1 MKIRKF
7 LAIALA
13 GAMTLSLA
21 ACGGS
26 GSAGSAGS
34 GSGNAGGGS
43 ESAAGAGESTAEVEN
58 VVVAI
63 PTFFDVKDAQ
73 MVADAINA
81 ISAEKYG
88 VTVTLE
94 FIALGNWAQQTN
106 LLLTSDE
113 VDVLAFYQTPLTT
126 FIKNNQ
132 ALPLE
137 NYVANASDE
146 FKAVWSDAEL
156 QGTSMNG
163 HIYSIPNLRNFGN
176 IRGLD
181 IDENIAAEFGIE
193 NGQHMTMDEVSDFLY
208 AAHEKYPDRYAIVP
222 QAGSSMVS
230 GWTWDG
236 LGDGKFIG
244 VLEDCGQDLTVKNLF
259 DTDDFRDFCSYTRKW
274 YQDGLTM
281 ADALSNTEDGKNL
294 IRAGKAVCCLE
305 NYAVDTAEGC
315 IRTIIIDPWAVS
327 NSYAELSYGI
337 NTNSSKPDAA
347 WKALEMFYID
357 KDICE
362 LLTNGIEGTHYTVNE
377 DGTTTFTESDGYQM
391 AAIAWVLPY
400 SGYAHPMAAN
410 GPTYFEDLIEFNN
423 SCAKSKGLGFAF
435 DSTSVANQYTA
446 CCNVMDKYY
455 TAIMSGTVDL
465 ESTIEQANAEFE
477 AAGLADII
485 AAKQEQLDAF
495 LAAQ

>member
-1 MKIRKF
+1 MKLKKLLVIF
-7 LAIALA
+7 LAV
-13 GAMTLSLA
+13 AMIFGLA
-21 ACGGS
+21 ACGDSSSEVSGNGS
-26 GSAGSAGS
+26 GS
-34 GSGNAGGGS
+34 GSGNSGGIQ
-43 ESAAGAGESTAEVEN
+43 N

-63 PTFFDVKDAQ
+63 PTMFDIKDSQ
-73 MVADAINA
+73 LVTDAINE

-94 FIALGNWAQQTN
+94 FIAVGNWTQQTN

-113 VDVLAFYQTPLTT
+113 VDVLAFYATPLTT

-137 NYVANASDE
+137 NYVENASEE

-163 HIYSIPNLRNFGN
+163 HIYAIPNLRNFGN
-176 IRGLD
+176 TRGLD

-193 NGQHMTMDEVSDFLY
+193 DGQHMTMDEVSDFLY
-208 AAHEKYPDRYAIVP
+208 AVHEAYPDRYAIVP
-222 QAGSSMVS
+222 QGGSQMVS

-259 DTDDFRDFCSYTRKW
+259 ETDDFVDFCNYTRKW
-274 YQDGLTM
+274 YVDGLSM
-281 ADALSNTEDGKNL
+281 PDALSNSEDGKNL
-294 IRAGKAVCCLE
+294 IQAGKAVACFE
-305 NYAVDTAEGC
+305 NYAVDTAQGC
-315 IRTIIIDPWAVS
+315 IRTIVVDAWAVS
-327 NSYAELSYGI
+327 NSYAELCYGI

-347 WKALEMFYID
+347 WKALEMFYVD

-362 LLTNGIEGTHYTVNE
+362 LLTNGIEGTHYVVNE
-377 DGTTTFTESDGYQM
+377 DGTKSFTENDGYYIS
-391 AAIAWVLPY
+391 AIAWVLPY
-400 SGYAHPMAAN
+400 SGYAHPMDTN
-410 GPTYFEDLIEFNN
+410 GPTYYEDLIAFND
-423 SCAKSKGLGFAF
+423 SCEKSLGLGFAF

-455 TAIMSGTVDL
+455 SALMCGTVDV
-465 ESTIEQANAEFE
+465 ESTIEQANSEFE
-477 AAGLADII
+477 AAGLSDII
-485 AAKQEQLDAF
+485 SAKQEQLDAF

>member
-1 MKIRKF
+1 MKMKKL
-7 LAIALA
+7 LAILMAA
-13 GAMTLSLA
+13 AMTFGLA
-21 ACGGS
+21 ACGG
-26 GSAGSAGS
+26 GS
-34 GSGNAGGGS
+34 GDSSASSGDTADS
-43 ESAAGAGESTAEVEN
+43 GEVQN
-58 VVVAI
+58 VIVAI
-63 PTFFDVKDAQ
+63 PTLFDINDSQ
-73 MVADAINA
+73 MVADAINE

-94 FIALGNWAQQTN
+94 FIAAGNWAQQTN

-113 VDVLAFYQTPLTT
+113 VDVLAFYGTPLTT

-137 NYVANASDE
+137 DYVANASEE

-163 HIYSIPNLRNFGN
+163 HIYGIPNLRNFGN
-176 IRGLD
+176 TRGLD
-181 IDENIAAEFGIE
+181 IDANIAAEFGIE
-193 NGQHMTMDEVSDFLY
+193 DGQHMTMDEVSDFLY
-208 AAHEKYPDRYAIVP
+208 AVHEAYPERYALVP
-222 QAGSSMVS
+222 QGGSNMVS

-259 DTDDFRDFCSYTRKW
+259 ETDDFKEFCTYTRKW
-274 YQDGLTM
+274 YEDGLSM
-281 ADALSNTEDGKNL
+281 SDALSNTEDGKKL
-294 IRAGKAVCCLE
+294 IQAGKAVACFE

-315 IRTIIIDPWAVS
+315 IRTVVVDAWAVS

-337 NTNSSKPDAA
+337 NTNSSKKDAA
-347 WKALEMFYID
+347 WKTIEMFFTD
-357 KDICE
+357 KEICE

-377 DGTTTFTESDGYQM
+377 DGTTAPTENDGYFIS
-391 AAIAWVLPY
+391 AIAWVLPY
-400 SGYAHPMAAN
+400 SGYAHPMEAN
-410 GPTYFEDLIEFNN
+410 GPTYYEALIAFND
-423 SCAKSKGLGFAF
+423 SCMKSKGLGFAF

-455 TAIMSGTVDL
+455 SALMCGTVDV
-465 ESTIEQANAEFE
+465 ESTIEQANTEFE
-477 AAGLADII
+477 AAGLSDII
-485 AAKQEQLDAF
+485 SAKQEQLDAF